1 MECTELYAYQQKREL
16 QILGSCIDGKASTP
30 VMRDFRQAQAE
41 ATQMQSELVKQAGQ
55 FASAPA
61 MDPSKNPEAI
71 PAMQAMAGAMGGQ
84 PPQPQE

>member
-1 MECTELYAYQQKREL
+1 MRFVNADEAIKRLAAAQGIDVLNLVKSMEEIQQE
-16 QILGSCIDGKASTP
+16 QEQQ
-30 VMRDFRQAQAE
+30 QAQI
-41 ATQMQSELVKQAGQ
+41 QQQELLKQAGQ

-84 PPQPQE
+84 PPQLEE